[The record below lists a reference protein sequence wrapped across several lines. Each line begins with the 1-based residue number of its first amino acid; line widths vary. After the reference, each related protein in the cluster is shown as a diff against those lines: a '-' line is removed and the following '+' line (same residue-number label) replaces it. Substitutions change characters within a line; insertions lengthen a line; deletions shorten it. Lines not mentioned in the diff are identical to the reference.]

1 MFFSKKEAETPDEWR
16 DKYVALSEERK
27 QVDKAHLEQE
37 QLLCRAVIRL
47 SLAATGFDRELD
59 PHLRR
64 IREQLKA
71 GIDSEKLKA
80 ELEIFTQAVTQLQ
93 TVPAKKQPLDVELLF
108 AFLLQQYSSP
118 KQQRLL
124 QQIKEQAENDRFA
137 TIAQLFS
144 ALLPAL
150 EAEHNPHLLPDDA
163 ELSHHIDTDIVSKQ
177 LLHLFESIQIPSVF
191 ERQAQTVRQLLV
203 EPSKSTSI
211 FEPVLNRSVDLLLKI
226 TQYNQVEQQDVDKFL
241 SDLTDKLAELTSVMA
256 GVSFVATETAECRKQ
271 HDQSVTA
278 QVEQLQL
285 SSAGA
290 TSLDSL
296 KDAITDRLSKIT
308 KEIHFNSETEQAQRQ
323 KSEQQLEEL
332 NERIA
337 NMESESSELKSKLI
351 LANIQALRDS
361 LTGLPNRTA
370 YDERMETEIAR
381 WKRYKSPLSLIIWD
395 IDHFKRIND
404 TFGHKAGDKVLLL
417 IARQLSAHSRETDFI
432 SRFGGEEFTML
443 LPNTSIDSAL
453 ILANQLRTTI
463 EKTGFNSNGKA
474 VEVTISCG
482 IAEFSAGDTDE
493 TVFERADKALYQA
506 KQQGRNQCCI
516 G

>member
-16 DKYVALSEERK
+16 EKYVALMEERK
-27 QVDKAHLEQE
+27 QVDKDYLEKE

-47 SLAATGFDRELD
+47 SLAASGFDRELD

-71 GIDSEKLKA
+71 GIDSNKLKA
-80 ELEIFTQAVTQLQ
+80 ELEHFTQAVTQLQ
-93 TVPAKKQPLDVELLF
+93 SAPPKKQPLEIELLF
-108 AFLLQQYSSP
+108 AFLAQQYQSP
-118 KQQRLL
+118 TQQRLL
-124 QQIKEQAENDRFA
+124 QQIKDQAEQNHFE

-144 ALLPAL
+144 AILAAL
-150 EAEHNPHLLPDDA
+150 ETDQEPQVLPNEG
-163 ELSHHIDTDIVSKQ
+163 ELSHQIDTNIVSEQ
-177 LLHLFESIQIPSVF
+177 LLHLFEGIQIPSVY

-203 EPSKSTSI
+203 ESSQSTTV
-211 FEPVLNRSVDLLLKI
+211 FEPVLTKSVDLLLKI

-241 SDLTDKLAELTSVMA
+241 GELTDKLAELTSAMA
-256 GVSFVATETAECRKQ
+256 GVSFVATETAESRKQ
-271 HDQSVTA
+271 HDQSVTE
-278 QVEQLQL
+278 QVQQLQI

-290 TSLDSL
+290 TSLEPL
-296 KDAITDRLSKIT
+296 KAAITERLTIIT
-308 KEIHFNSETEQAQRQ
+308 QEIQLHSETEQTQRQ
-323 KSEQQLEEL
+323 KTEQQLAEL
-332 NERIA
+332 NGRIA

-370 YDERMETEIAR
+370 YNERLETEIAR
-381 WKRYKSPLSLIIWD
+381 WKRYQSPLSLIIWD
-395 IDHFKRIND
+395 IDHFKSIND

-443 LPNTSIDSAL
+443 LPNTHIESAL

-474 VEVTISCG
+474 VQVTISCG
-482 IAEFSAGDTDE
+482 IAEFTPGDTDE
-493 TVFERADKALYQA
+493 CVFERADKALYQA
-506 KQQGRNQCCI
+506 KQQGRNQCCM